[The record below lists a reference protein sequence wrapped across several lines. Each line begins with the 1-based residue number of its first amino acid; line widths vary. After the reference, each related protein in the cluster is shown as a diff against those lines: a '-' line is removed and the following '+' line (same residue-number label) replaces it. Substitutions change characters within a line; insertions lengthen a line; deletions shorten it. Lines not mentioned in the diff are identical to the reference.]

1 MPVAVVDGPSGVAPL
16 AGLLLVGKLA
26 TCGVLDDPQA
36 VSPIAA
42 ITMIAASPPHR
53 PYGLGVLARLSAA
66 VVFIALS
73 LGWCADP
80 VVGENRWF
88 QPGFPRR
95 TSRQPGAGK
104 PP

>member
-1 MPVAVVDGPSGVAPL
+1 MQLAHFTSRAVALPVTGPERRWWVPVAVVDGLSGVAPL

-73 LGWCADP
+73 LGWCAT
-80 VVGENRWF
+80 RL
-88 QPGFPRR
+88 
-95 TSRQPGAGK
+95 
-104 PP
+104 